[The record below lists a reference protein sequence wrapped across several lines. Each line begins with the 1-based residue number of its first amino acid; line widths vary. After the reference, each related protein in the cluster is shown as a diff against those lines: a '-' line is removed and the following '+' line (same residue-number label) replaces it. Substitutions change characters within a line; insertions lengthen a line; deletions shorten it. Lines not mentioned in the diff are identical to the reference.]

1 MASALAAWLRRVGLA
16 PGDDVALMIRNSP
29 LALALLF
36 ALGKA
41 RAVWVPINVQSR
53 GENLGYI
60 FNHSA
65 PKLII
70 AERALTATIAESGAD
85 LAGVSIV
92 TIDAVEAIANESSD
106 TPPWTEA
113 APAADETFAVMYTSG
128 TTGRPKGVLVSHRM
142 LRLSAEAVAL
152 VSAARAGDV
161 MFMWEP
167 LYHIGGAQMIVLP
180 LMRDVT
186 LAQVEHFSANPFW

>member
-1 MASALAAWLRRVGLA
+1 ML
-16 PGDDVALMIRNSP
+16 RNSP

-36 ALGKA
+36 AIAKA

-70 AERALTATIAESGAD
+70 AEAALMATIQASGAN
-85 LAGVSIV
+85 LASVQV
-92 TIDAVEAIANESSD
+92 FTTDMVEALATGHGEPSWN
-106 TPPWTEA
+106 EA

-128 TTGRPKGVLVSHRM
+128 TTGPPEGRP
-142 LRLSAEAVAL
+142 RLAPDAAIVGRGGRARVGRAPATSCSCGSRSIT
-152 VSAARAGDV
+152 SAAR
-161 MFMWEP
+161 
-167 LYHIGGAQMIVLP
+167 
-180 LMRDVT
+180 R
-186 LAQVEHFSANPFW
+186 